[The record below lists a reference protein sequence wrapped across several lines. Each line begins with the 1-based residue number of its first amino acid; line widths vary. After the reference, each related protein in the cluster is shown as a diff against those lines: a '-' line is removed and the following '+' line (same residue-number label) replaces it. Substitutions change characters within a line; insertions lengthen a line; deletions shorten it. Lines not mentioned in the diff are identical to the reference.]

1 VRKNLFGV
9 LLVILISG
17 SLAIPQ
23 VGCGSKTAAD
33 ANDQLVS
40 VRRGDITI
48 DITGAGNLALTKT
61 EDLAF
66 EIAGYVQEVSVKE
79 GEAVKE
85 GQIVAQLDTSEWE
98 KQLKTLQKTLDS
110 SQRNLTSAQSNVTK
124 AQRNVTTAE
133 DKVTKARRNLAAVE
147 SSVAK
152 AESQVATRE
161 FALRQSQ
168 LDLETAKYNL
178 GQISEVK
185 TAQDMVDSAENAL
198 EHAQASF
205 KLAKL
210 QGAADEDMPREI
222 TYLSAALEK
231 AQGKLQDILRGKNLS
246 ISSTVAIQIAQSQL
260 RVEQNQKSLND
271 AQIAIEEAK
280 TAVADARFDVE
291 DAKLAVDSALSD
303 VEDVKSAVN
312 NAMLDQKN
320 AEQNTRD
327 AQVDLDEAKNLSPL
341 VKAPF
346 DGFIT
351 KVNVSGGDEV
361 QKGTIAMQLADPAK
375 FTADIVVGESDI
387 TKVKEGG
394 AATVQVDPIAGLTLP
409 ATVTHI
415 SPTGT
420 IQSGVVNFKVTV
432 EMENLP
438 RSLPPVPAQPA
449 ATRDPS
455 PAVPAPVPDQTPRRF
470 PFGRANQSTTGQ
482 PGAALAAPV
491 SRYSQ
496 IRAGMSVTVS
506 IAVSESRDVVLVPNQ
521 AIIYSGRTT
530 QVRVMKDGVEETR
543 TIKTGI
549 NNWQYTE
556 VTEGLSEGEQV
567 IFPTSNTG
575 SIQRPA
581 QTSRPGQS
589 FNLPGGGGVRL
600 R

>member
-1 VRKNLFGV
+1 V

-198 EHAQASF
+198 EYAQASF